1 MTDPATS
8 VAAAIADAPA
18 TAATGAEVPAGVP
31 EAAHERTASLW
42 SDAWRDLRRR
52 PIAIGAF
59 TVVLLVISMA
69 AVPKLWTRTDPRLCD
84 ISLSKHK
91 PSAAHIFGTNELGCD
106 YYAMTIYGARA
117 SISVAVCTTLIVLM
131 FGGLI
136 GVLSG
141 FYGRWVDSL
150 LSRFADVFFALP
162 LLLGALVFLSLL
174 RSQSIWTVVL
184 ALSVLGWTTLSR
196 IVRASV
202 LTTKNMDYVQAARSL
217 GATNRRL
224 IFRHILPNA
233 VAPAIVVATIALG
246 GYVATEATLSYLGIG
261 LQPPT
266 ISWGIMIN
274 QGDDWVTQG
283 YPHLLLFPAVFLS
296 TTVLSF
302 ILLGD
307 ALRDALDPKLR

>member
-1 MTDPATS
+1 MTDQIQS
-8 VAAAIADAPA
+8 VAAGSERKDAPEP
-18 TAATGAEVPAGVP
+18 TG
-31 EAAHERTASLW
+31 ERAASLW

-52 PIAIGAF
+52 PVAVGAF
-59 TVVLLVISMA
+59 IVVLLVSSMA
-69 AVPKLWTRTDPRLCD
+69 AVPWLWTRADPRDCD

-91 PSAAHIFGTNELGCD
+91 PSAAHIFGTSELGCD
-106 YYAMTIYGARA
+106 YYAMTIHGARA
-117 SISVAVCTTLIVLM
+117 SILVAVCTTLAVLT
-131 FGGLI
+131 FGGLV
-136 GVLSG
+136 GMLAG
-141 FYGRWVDSL
+141 FYGRWVDAL
-150 LSRFADVFFALP
+150 LSRVADIFFALP

-184 ALSVLGWTTLSR
+184 ALAILGWPVLAR
-196 IVRASV
+196 IIRASV
-202 LTTKNMDYVQAARSL
+202 LSTKNMDYVQAARSL
-217 GATNRRL
+217 GAGDSRL

-233 VAPAIVVATIALG
+233 IAPAIVVATIALG

-261 LQPPT
+261 LQPPQ

-283 YPHLLLFPAVFLS
+283 YPHLLLFPAAFLS
-296 TTVLSF
+296 ATVLSF

>member
-1 MTDPATS
+1 MTDQIQS
-8 VAAAIADAPA
+8 VAAGSEHRETP
-18 TAATGAEVPAGVP
+18 EPAGDR
-31 EAAHERTASLW
+31 AASLW

-52 PIAIGAF
+52 PVAVGSFIV
-59 TVVLLVISMA
+59 VVLVGSMA
-69 AVPKLWTRTDPRLCD
+69 AVPILWTRTDPRECD
-84 ISLSKHK
+84 ISQSKLR
-91 PSAAHIFGTNELGCD
+91 PSAEHIFGTNELGCD
-106 YYAMTIYGARA
+106 YYAMTIHGARA
-117 SISVAVCTTLIVLM
+117 SILVAVCTTLLVLLV
-131 FGGLI
+131 GGLV
-136 GVLSG
+136 GMLGG
-141 FYGRWVDSL
+141 FHGRWVDGV
-150 LSRFADVFFALP
+150 LSRVADIFFALP

-174 RSQSIWTVVL
+174 RTQSIWTVVL
-184 ALSVLGWTTLSR
+184 ALAVLGWPALAR

-202 LTTKNMDYVQAARSL
+202 LGTKNMDYVAAARSL
-217 GATNRRL
+217 GANNRRL

-266 ISWGIMIN
+266 ISWGIMIS

-296 TTVLSF
+296 VTVLSF